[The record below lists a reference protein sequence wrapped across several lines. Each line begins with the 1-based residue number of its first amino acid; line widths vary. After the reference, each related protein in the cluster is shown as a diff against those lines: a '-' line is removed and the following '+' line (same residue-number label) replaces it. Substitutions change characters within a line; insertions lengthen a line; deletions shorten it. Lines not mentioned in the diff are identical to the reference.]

1 MNEIN
6 DKVITKIKKLLALS
20 KSTNCNE
27 SATALEMAQRLIKEY
42 EISYD
47 LIKDIEITENKIET
61 FSGKKPPFF
70 EMILVGNIADAF
82 GCDAAYGYRRH
93 KEDWTAVYGHT
104 FVGVSHRA
112 EVASYM
118 AEILLRKLKKARTE
132 YVKSLSR
139 VRIRRNKTK
148 RADDFCIGWVMSV
161 SSKLSDFTNTEDE
174 KVAISSFIKK
184 LNWGNDLQT
193 IKRGE
198 IDYSKDF
205 QKGSLAGNDIEL
217 HHGVNGKN
225 NSSLLLES
233 AM

>member
-1 MNEIN
+1 MDEKN
-6 DKVITKIKKLLALS
+6 DKVISKIKKLLALS
-20 KSTNCNE
+20 KSTNANE

-47 LIKDIEITENKIET
+47 LVSDIEITENKIET
-61 FSGKKPPFF
+61 HSGKKPPYF

-82 GCDAAYGYRRH
+82 GCEAAYGYLRH
-93 KEDWTAVYGHT
+93 REDWTPVYGHT

-118 AEILLRKLKKARTE
+118 ADVLLRKLKKARTE

-139 VRIRRNKTK
+139 VRIRKNKTK

-161 SSKLSDFTNTEDE
+161 SSKLSDFTNTEAE
-174 KVAISSFIKK
+174 KSALSNFIEK
-184 LNWGNDLQT
+184 LNWRDDLQT

-198 IDYSKDF
+198 IDYAKDF
-205 QKGSLAGNDIEL
+205 QKGSLAGDDIEL
-217 HHGVNGKN
+217 HHGVKGKA
-225 NSSLLLES
+225 NSTLLLES
-233 AM
+233 VV